1 MIKLRINGEER
12 IIEPGMTV
20 ADYLQSLH
28 LHSRMV
34 VVEHNFE
41 IIPRDSYGDTVL
53 KEGDNLEIVQ
63 MMAGG

>member
-1 MIKLRINGEER
+1 MIKLTINGEER
-12 IIEPGMTV
+12 SLESETTV
-20 ADYLQSLH
+20 AAYLQSLN

-41 IIPRDSYGDTVL
+41 IIARETFHDVVL
-53 KEGDNLEIVQ
+53 REGDNLEIVQ

>member
-1 MIKLRINGEER
+1 MIKLTINGEER
-12 IIEPGMTV
+12 KIEPSMTV
-20 ADYLQSLH
+20 ADYLQSLN

-41 IIPRDSYGDTVL
+41 IIPRESFGEIVL